1 MTQLVT
7 TLIPEQTVE
16 NEWFKADFVRQPDQ
30 RLLAHIKYH
39 KWSPTAKKKTKDLM
53 DSFDEP
59 LFIFIHDTHHL
70 KYVSSLGFKV
80 TGRFVTC
87 DFPGKEG
94 LLFPEAV
101 YTKDSPEKLYLTVY
115 QEEKDLLLPKE
126 LVDGYGKIEEVE
138 AKLRKL
144 DQVKWET
151 KHYFSDGVYTRETF
165 VPAGSM
171 LTGYRH
177 KQRTVSMLVKGT
189 ISVIGVDELG
199 YATDY
204 GVLEAPMI
212 FVTEAGI
219 KKIGFAH
226 EDVLFINSFAVPQ
239 EFCTEEKILE
249 LEDFIFE
256 KELPCQ
262 ELQLL
267 QQ

>member
-1 MTQLVT
+1 MTHLVT

-39 KWSPTAKKKTKDLM
+39 KWSPTAKKKTKEVM
-53 DSFDEP
+53 DSFNEP

-70 KYVSSLGFKV
+70 KYVTSLGFKV
-80 TGRFVTC
+80 TGRFITC

-101 YTKDSPEKLYLTVY
+101 YTKTTPEKLYMEVY
-115 QEEKDLLLPKE
+115 REEKSTILPKE

-138 AKLRKL
+138 AKLKEL
-144 DQVKWET
+144 EQVKWET

-177 KQRTVSMLVKGT
+177 KQRTVSMLVKGI
-189 ISVIGVDELG
+189 ISVIGVDKLG

-212 FVTEAGI
+212 FVTEPGI
-219 KKIGFAH
+219 KKIGFSH
-226 EDVLFINSFAVPQ
+226 EDTVFVNSFAVPQ
-239 EFCTEEKILE
+239 EICSEVSLTE
-249 LEDFIFE
+249 LEEFIFE
-256 KELPCQ
+256 KEEVCQ
-262 ELQLL
+262 ELSLL